1 MRNLRPSNPNL
12 CLIHPYFCLLQII
25 RVLCSE
31 QQCGLQPALEGGAA
45 AFVIDGE
52 DAPLGSAPWQAQVTI
67 KRSFTDN

>member
-1 MRNLRPSNPNL
+1 MVQS
-12 CLIHPYFCLLQII
+12 ISFVLQII

-52 DAPLGSAPWQAQVTI
+52 DAPLGSAPWQAQVNNTLCPYSEVLLTI
-67 KRSFTDN
+67 SSER